1 MNENAVAILEE
12 VGLAQLEKLRDTYD
26 ARQDRQGA
34 AVVRAAIERRGAV
47 QTEEL
52 SRCGRLFP
60 HKVQLDPSGL
70 GMRPAIAYTGDPAA
84 WLAPFLLPGAS
95 GRMNVEL
102 FTGANSP
109 GAKALARQTVTVALK
124 PGERVQVVRD

>member
-52 SRCGRLFP
+52 SRCGRLF
-60 HKVQLDPSGL
+60 
-70 GMRPAIAYTGDPAA
+70 
-84 WLAPFLLPGAS
+84 LA
-95 GRMNVEL
+95 
-102 FTGANSP
+102 
-109 GAKALARQTVTVALK
+109 
-124 PGERVQVVRD
+124 